1 LRGAFDFLCYNA
13 THNGE
18 EGRVASPTAF
28 DSFCGS
34 RFYHAASTVK
44 DQPRRKGY
52 LMIEVVIDSIRI
64 SLISQHRIVMLRDV
78 DGERRLPIWIGPCE
92 AEAITIKL
100 QDVEIARPVTHDLLK
115 NVIEEVGGT
124 VSHILINELR
134 DQVFYARLFVDING
148 EMLEIDCRPSDAI
161 AVAVRAKVPIFVEE
175 LVMEEAGILPEPD
188 VDEEVDEQGAEKL
201 DAFKDFVDT
210 LDFDDFEGDE

>member
-1 LRGAFDFLCYNA
+1 
-13 THNGE
+13 
-18 EGRVASPTAF
+18 
-28 DSFCGS
+28 
-34 RFYHAASTVK
+34 
-44 DQPRRKGY
+44 
-52 LMIEVVIDSIRI
+52 MIEVVIDSIRI